1 MPTLQNTI
9 QPADTLTAAAPELLP
24 IPPTG
29 GDRIFSL
36 SRSSWY
42 DLERR
47 GIVQLVR
54 LRKPG
59 NVRGRVLIP
68 VERARIALSS
78 LANDARAA

>member
-1 MPTLQNTI
+1 MFPME
-9 QPADTLTAAAPELLP
+9 LTATAPELIP
-24 IPPTG
+24 IPPKG
-29 GDRIFSL
+29 GDRVFSI
-36 SRSSWY
+36 SRSAWY

-68 VERARIALSS
+68 VERARLALAALAARTTPKGES
-78 LANDARAA
+78 L